1 MTTQTPA
8 QRLVQEAREAA
19 ELRSYQTHPDVVAL
33 KVERIRTI
41 VDRLIWGAVI
51 LGLAFT
57 AVNVQR
63 FAAGDAETWSLEWF
77 SAWLLDPMVSLV
89 VVGILLAESVTSRWQ
104 VRTGRWVRIAKWGS
118 LGATYVMNTWESWAA
133 VLTASG
139 AQGWDDVV
147 LHSVPPLLVLAAA
160 EAITDLRDK
169 LTEAVRAAARSA
181 AERIAAE
188 RAVEQSAHGG
198 EQHRDAQPVTLTDAA
213 PITAQPVSAPA
224 VVSTASVSTASVSTA
239 PLTASVPLTEQAKAA
254 AAAML
259 DVPITDLVFENGQL
273 DAAVEVVPAAPA
285 ADRRPLHLVAPLS
298 HDADA
303 DAAPTVSQQA
313 SVVETTD
320 ETDPGTLMRAF
331 WDREVEAGRV
341 PTGADLARAAQPHY
355 VSPATGRRR
364 RAAWEAELV
373 GSTAGGGL

>member
-1 MTTQTPA
+1 MTTQTPAQTPA

-57 AVNVQR
+57 AVNVQQ
-63 FAAGDAETWSLEWF
+63 FAAGDADKGTLEWF
-77 SAWLLDPMVSLV
+77 AAWLLDPMVSLV

-118 LGATYVMNTWESWAA
+118 LGATYVMNTWESWAV
-133 VLTASG
+133 VLTTEG
-139 AQGWDDVV
+139 AQGWDAVV

-169 LTEAVRAAARSA
+169 LTEAVRAAAHSA

-188 RAVEQSAHGG
+188 RADEQTAHDS
-198 EQHRDAQPVTLTDAA
+198 ERRDAQPEALTDAA
-213 PITAQPVSAPA
+213 PITAQPVSAPT
-224 VVSTASVSTASVSTA
+224 VVSTAPVSA
-239 PLTASVPLTEQAKAA
+239 PLVPPAPLTEQEKATAA
-254 AAAML
+254 ALL
-259 DVPITDLVFENGQL
+259 DVPITDLVFEDGQL
-273 DAAVEVVPAAPA
+273 VDAAAEVVPTAPA

-298 HDADA
+298 HDADT
-303 DAAPTVSQQA
+303 DAVPAASQQA

-320 ETDPGTLMRAF
+320 ETDPETLMRAF
-331 WDREVEAGRV
+331 WDREVGAGRV

-355 VSPATGRRR
+355 VSSATGRRR
-364 RAAWEAELV
+364 RATWEAELV
-373 GSTAGGGL
+373 GATAGGAR